1 MKPRAAIQSTLGGA
15 ARRPEMARVQVSAL
29 IPVFNGGRFLALA
42 IDSALAQAGVTIEVI
57 VVDDGSTD
65 DTPAILAGYGSRL
78 AVVRQANGGLAA
90 ARNAGLAR
98 ACGDVVA
105 FLDADDTWEPE
116 KSRAQLAYLDAHP
129 ECALVSCDA
138 FLMNADG
145 KRGAPILGDRAQRLP
160 AGRCL
165 EALFLG
171 NFVLLPGAMVR
182 RETLAAVGGFDE
194 TVPGVEDYDLWLRIA
209 AVAGIGVLPRP
220 LASYRSWPGQM
231 SRNRAQQ
238 TRSEARVLTGALARH
253 PELRRALGGRA
264 RRRLAR
270 LFDEAGYREL
280 QEAAPARAAAQF
292 LDALRTDPAWGKP
305 WRHLL
310 AAALAAGGL
319 WSPPPPGDGA

>member
-1 MKPRAAIQSTLGGA
+1 M
-15 ARRPEMARVQVSAL
+15 QVSAL

-42 IDSALAQAGVTIEVI
+42 IDSALAQAGVSIEVI

-65 DTPAILAGYGSRL
+65 ETPAILAGYGDRL
-78 AVVRQANGGLAA
+78 VVVRQANRGLAA
-90 ARNAGLAR
+90 ARNAGLERAR
-98 ACGDVVA
+98 GDVIA
-105 FLDADDTWEPE
+105 FLDADDTWEPG
-116 KSRAQLAYLDAHP
+116 KSREQLAYLDGHP
-129 ECALVSCDA
+129 DCGLVSCDA
-138 FLMNADG
+138 FLMNAEG
-145 KRGAPILGDRAQRLP
+145 ERGAPIIGERARELP

-182 RETLAAVGGFDE
+182 RATLDSVGRFDA

-209 AVAGIGVLPRP
+209 AVAGIAVLPRP

-231 SRNRAQQ
+231 SRNRARQ
-238 TRSEARVLTGALARH
+238 TRSEARVLSLALTRH
-253 PELRRALGGRA
+253 PDLRRALGHRA

-292 LDALRTDPAWGKP
+292 LDALRADPAWSKP

-310 AAALAAGGL
+310 ATALAAGGL
-319 WSPPPPGDGA
+319 WSPPPPPRDGA